1 MKRVC
6 VNVSGLFVEMSP
18 GHDEIRRV
26 PVLRNPSAVSG
37 PFEQTGFR
45 CAVLTVLSSLLV
57 RCRPRWE
64 NLILMVTLAY
74 AATGS

>member
-1 MKRVC
+1 MYPAC
-6 VNVSGLFVEMSP
+6 FVEMSLLAMMRYAAYLSFETP
-18 GHDEIRRV
+18 RPCKGH
-26 PVLRNPSAVSG
+26 
-37 PFEQTGFR
+37 FEQTGFR